1 MGPLQKSSLPQHT
14 AFPRDTHTEPL
25 SPAGDRAGQPVR
37 VRQGPI
43 CFRGPGNS
51 APGSH
56 ELRGF
61 WERVRP
67 LSHGEDAG
75 RARPGLNP
83 APFLSQRAGRGRHHR
98 RDAYLARPRLPACA
112 QQSPTLPSKPRN
124 SLAVRLELRGP
135 RTRQDSVAPRASLGA
150 AGPIVVPPR
159 RMRSAARPGPVPW
172 VPRLGPDP
180 RVLTWARR
188 IAPPRPHRIGVVVV
202 VARTWRYITG
212 PRRVAQPRSLRRG
225 PTPRRL
231 PIPYPW
237 TEGPERPDQTETLAM
252 VGCPPAVN
260 FK

>member
-43 CFRGPGNS
+43 CLRGPGNS
-51 APGSH
+51 GPGTH

-67 LSHGEDAG
+67 LSHAEDTRLSPAWTQS
-75 RARPGLNP
+75 RAFPVAARGPRATSPSRRLLGAATP
-83 APFLSQRAGRGRHHR
+83 AR
-98 RDAYLARPRLPACA
+98 A

-135 RTRQDSVAPRASLGA
+135 RARRDSVAPRASLGA

-212 PRRVAQPRSLRRG
+212 PRRAASQPPPRSNASPPSHPISLDGGSGTSG
-225 PTPRRL
+225 PH
-231 PIPYPW
+231 
-237 TEGPERPDQTETLAM
+237 
-252 VGCPPAVN
+252 
-260 FK
+260 